1 MLSNKAIKC
10 HCDTSVCKR
19 AFLFPMAL
27 INYRGQTLVNISG
40 LPNIINFNET
50 GNMSFF
56 QGTIRLVYT
65 KYFSGLYPARPQGDQ
80 ANTFLRNFANHVCAD

>member
-1 MLSNKAIKC
+1 M
-10 HCDTSVCKR
+10 
-19 AFLFPMAL
+19 
-27 INYRGQTLVNISG
+27 
-40 LPNIINFNET
+40 NFNET

-80 ANTFLRNFANHVCAD
+80 ANTFVRNFANHVRAD